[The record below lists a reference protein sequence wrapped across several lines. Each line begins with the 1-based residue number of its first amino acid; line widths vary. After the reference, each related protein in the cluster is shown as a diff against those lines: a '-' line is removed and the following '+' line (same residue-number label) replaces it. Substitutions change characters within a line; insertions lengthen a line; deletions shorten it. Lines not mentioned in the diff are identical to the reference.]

1 VKKFGIA
8 TLLGLVSSILVL
20 AAAAGYAR
28 GGATGQSPFD
38 TIELNTYNWRMSR
51 TARPDTAR
59 QEIALV
65 EIDEESL
72 RNLQPNAGRWPWPRV
87 VHSVVIDFL
96 ADAKARLIVYDV
108 NFAEADTRVGFKMGD
123 ETWSGEESDKALV
136 DSVKR
141 AGNVITLADA
151 SYEGK
156 VTNPPA
162 IPSEFRIDGEG
173 IVERDVVFPPFATL
187 ADASS
192 QLAHN
197 LFLFDRDGP
206 MRHIPP
212 FVRAQGRVIPSL
224 GPPPRCGLPASSPG
238 MFDWTAQCS
247 GCAIERCRCRGIA
260 SPVPLAITV
269 TCGG

>member
-8 TLLGLVSSILVL
+8 TLIGLLSSILVL

-28 GGATGQSPFD
+28 GDATGQSPFD

-151 SYEGK
+151 SYEGEGDQSAGHPERISNRRRGGSSNA
-156 VTNPPA
+156 T
-162 IPSEFRIDGEG
+162 SCFR
-173 IVERDVVFPPFATL
+173 RL
-187 ADASS
+187 RRSLDASS
-192 QLAHN
+192 QL
-197 LFLFDRDGP
+197 GT
-206 MRHIPP
+206 
-212 FVRAQGRVIPSL
+212 Q
-224 GPPPRCGLPASSPG
+224 
-238 MFDWTAQCS
+238 
-247 GCAIERCRCRGIA
+247 
-260 SPVPLAITV
+260 PVPV
-269 TCGG
+269 RS